1 MTEQPQTTAHSTEL
15 ADRLPDIL
23 AKVNTRLVSID
34 RQCDHLLA
42 HAYNQPERPYSTA
55 AMLSALTDMSHHA
68 DGLSDTL
75 QTLRATVANQLTYCV
90 IELADQARSSLQAL
104 RQIVEQ
110 DHARLIFSDNVFSSP
125 HAEQV
130 ELLLTHI
137 TDYLSHIRRVLA

>member
-42 HAYNQPERPYSTA
+42 HAYNQPERPYSTT
-55 AMLSALTDMSHHA
+55 AMLSTLTDMSQHA
-68 DGLSDTL
+68 DGLNDTL
-75 QTLRATVANQLTYCV
+75 QTLKATVANQMTYCL
-90 IELADQARSSLQAL
+90 IELAGQAHSSLQAL

-125 HAEQV
+125 HADQV
-130 ELLLTHI
+130 ELLLSHI

>member
-15 ADRLPDIL
+15 VSRESDIL
-23 AKVNTRLVSID
+23 VQVRFCLVSID
-34 RQCDHLLA
+34 RQCVHLLE

-55 AMLSALTDMSHHA
+55 AMLSTLIDMSHYA
-68 DGLSDTL
+68 DGLSDAL
-75 QTLRATVANQLTYCV
+75 QTLKEADADQLTYCV

-104 RQIVEQ
+104 QHIVTQ
-110 DHARLIFSDNVFSSP
+110 DYARLIIRDNVFSSP
-125 HAEQV
+125 HTDHV